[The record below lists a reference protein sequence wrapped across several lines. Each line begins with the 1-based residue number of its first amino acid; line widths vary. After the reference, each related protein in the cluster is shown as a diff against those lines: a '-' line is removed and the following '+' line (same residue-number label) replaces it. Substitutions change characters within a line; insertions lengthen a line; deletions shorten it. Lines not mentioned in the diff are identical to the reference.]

1 MKKIIT
7 VLAACLFIFIA
18 GSEPDIVTP
27 YLADHCFSLD
37 LENMD
42 LSLLGSDID
51 CQVFL
56 SGAQW
61 HGTVANYDLNYAL
74 LTALY
79 EQAGVRYLLLDSGY
93 ATAQVYNDYLQSG
106 KTDLLSM
113 ALNGI
118 RFSNISCNEHR
129 LFWER
134 LYQFN
139 KVLPPGEKIVV
150 VGIDA
155 EYQLGTALNYLYY
168 LSDNQLG
175 NLYPPTEYL
184 GVLEALNRYLT
195 GLQAKYQEDP
205 QSFINAFG
213 DNIPRFELAL
223 QNLMDTVSIN
233 LNDNYY
239 AEREKL
245 MYANFLAAYNVDPQ
259 GKYFGHFTMEHIYQ
273 RGAKVGELANTDRL
287 ATLLVQEDS
296 PVRDRVISIAAM
308 YHDSEFRFF
317 YGRYETYRVMN
328 SYVVDSLPLLKNA
341 ASDYTLYKLNGQ
353 ESPFSWD
360 TYTVSNPSGGVTT
373 DYYQY
378 LLLIKN
384 SKSTSPNLLS
394 PAH

>member
-1 MKKIIT
+1 MKKVIS

-27 YLADHCFSLD
+27 YLAEHCHSLD
-37 LENMD
+37 LEHMD

-51 CQVFL
+51 SQVFL

-61 HGTVANYDLNYAL
+61 HGSVANYDMHYAL

-106 KTDLLSM
+106 KTDLLNM
-113 ALNGI
+113 ALSGI
-118 RFSNISCNEHR
+118 RFSNMSCNEHR

-134 LYQFN
+134 LYQYN
-139 KVLPPGEKIVV
+139 KALPPGEKIVV
-150 VGIDA
+150 VGIDI
-155 EYQLGTALNYLYY
+155 EFQLSTAFNFLYH

-184 GVLEALNRYLT
+184 GVPEALNRYLT
-195 GLQAKYQEDP
+195 GLQAKYLEDP
-205 QSFINAFG
+205 QPFINAFG
-213 DNIPRFELAL
+213 DNIGRFELAV
-223 QNLMDTVSIN
+223 QNLMDTVSVN

-245 MYANFLAAYNVDPQ
+245 MYANFLSAYNNDPQ

-273 RGAKVGELANTDRL
+273 RNVKIGELANADRF

-308 YHDSEFRFF
+308 YHDSEFRFYF
-317 YGRYETYRVMN
+317 GRYETYRVMN
-328 SYVVDSLPLLKNA
+328 SYIVDAVPLLKNV
-341 ASDYTLYKLNGQ
+341 ASDYTLYKLNGV

-360 TYTVSNPSGGVTT
+360 TFTVNHPSGGVTT

-378 LLLIKN
+378 LLLIQH
-384 SKSTSPNLLS
+384 SQSTSPNLLS
-394 PAH
+394 PPH